1 MEMKA
6 PTARKG
12 KNRFDDL
19 CAGVFEPAL
28 RLGEVIG
35 IKDHQWSAR
44 INRVAFG
51 EVRQL
56 NAHH

>member
-12 KNRFDDL
+12 ENRFDDF
-19 CAGVFEPAL
+19 CSGVFEPAL

-44 INRVAFG
+44 INRVTFG
-51 EVRQL
+51 ES
-56 NAHH
+56 AG